1 MKINKLKS
9 KMVMDPSD
17 YMKVFHLDSLPKLD
31 KPVIVTF
38 NQDMYQYIRGLNLEE
53 NKAGETL
60 QQDKYFDIIRGK
72 DTYRTFVTGDG
83 GPAAAFS
90 MELLA
95 ERGASLYVGIGYCV
109 SICPDKLQI
118 GDCFIPS
125 GCILEDGTS
134 RMYTN
139 DKVLGDKELI
149 EQVSRVLS
157 EVSEVKHGKSCC
169 VDSFFQCP
177 TDSLADWKK
186 DGGMTLDMESGAF
199 YAVANHYHI
208 PAILIL
214 VVAETIHDT
223 RWEVKYP
230 LARKTI
236 NSIFDKIDDIIRVA
250 NGASGNRE
258 EQRTSWNNIIRE
270 QLFNLAE
277 EDFRKFSSKLLPGID
292 NIIGVRFNYLRKM
305 AKRIVKKDWK
315 MYLANASDEYF
326 EEVMLQGMTIG
337 YVNVEV
343 KELQFLITNF
353 IMKID
358 NWSVCDSFCS
368 GLKITK
374 KYQDEMWEYI
384 ENCCYSAR
392 EFTCRFGLVMLLDYY
407 LEEKY
412 LDQVFKI
419 IDSIEHE
426 GYYAKMA
433 NAWLLSIIYMNF
445 PQRTEEYLKVSKLD
459 NETYNK
465 AISKIL
471 DSKRI
476 GKETKNRIKKL
487 RRI

>member
-31 KPVIVTF
+31 KPVVVTF

-60 QQDKYFDIIRGK
+60 QQDKYFD
-72 DTYRTFVTGDG
+72 
-83 GPAAAFS
+83 
-90 MELLA
+90 
-95 ERGASLYVGIGYCV
+95 
-109 SICPDKLQI
+109 
-118 GDCFIPS
+118 
-125 GCILEDGTS
+125 
-134 RMYTN
+134 
-139 DKVLGDKELI
+139 
-149 EQVSRVLS
+149 
-157 EVSEVKHGKSCC
+157 
-169 VDSFFQCP
+169 
-177 TDSLADWKK
+177 
-186 DGGMTLDMESGAF
+186 
-199 YAVANHYHI
+199 
-208 PAILIL
+208 
-214 VVAETIHDT
+214 
-223 RWEVKYP
+223 
-230 LARKTI
+230 
-236 NSIFDKIDDIIRVA
+236 KIDDIIRVA

-258 EQRTSWNNIIRE
+258 EQRTSWNNTIRE

-384 ENCCYSAR
+384 ENCCYSVR

-433 NAWLLSIIYMNF
+433 NAWLLSIIYINF

-476 GKETKNRIKKL
+476 GKETKNKIIKL